1 MNNEQLEEIEQNQEP
16 TIATGQNHSCRRC
29 GRKQGL
35 VSKYNIWLCRQCFR
49 ELARTVGF
57 KKYS

>member
-1 MNNEQLEEIEQNQEP
+1 MNNEQKEETEQTQEA
-16 TIATGQNHSCRRC
+16 TMVTGQNHSCRRC
-29 GRKQGL
+29 GRNQGL

>member
-1 MNNEQLEEIEQNQEP
+1 MNNEQTEQTEQTVEVQEP
-16 TIATGQNHSCRRC
+16 TGQDHKCRRC

-49 ELARTVGF
+49 ELAKTVGF

>member
-1 MNNEQLEEIEQNQEP
+1 MNNEQIEQTEQNQEP
-16 TIATGQNHSCRRC
+16 MTATGQTHSCRRC
-29 GRKQGL
+29 GRKQAL

-49 ELARTVGF
+49 ESARNVGF